1 MKHSYYNS
9 INGFINDFS
18 GETGKQEFV
27 ETLSSSFKKL
37 TREVV
42 NYNQKNAWSG
52 LFEPVMNLFKQL
64 KEKGLGEISCLF
76 EYFLPFSD
84 ERIDL
89 ILLGKNIENKPLA
102 LIIELKGWQDI
113 DVINDFTVK
122 VDNEIRDCK
131 IICVNEFLS

>member
-64 KEKGLGEISCLF
+64 KEKGLGEI
-76 EYFLPFSD
+76 
-84 ERIDL
+84 
-89 ILLGKNIENKPLA
+89 
-102 LIIELKGWQDI
+102 
-113 DVINDFTVK
+113 
-122 VDNEIRDCK
+122 
-131 IICVNEFLS
+131 